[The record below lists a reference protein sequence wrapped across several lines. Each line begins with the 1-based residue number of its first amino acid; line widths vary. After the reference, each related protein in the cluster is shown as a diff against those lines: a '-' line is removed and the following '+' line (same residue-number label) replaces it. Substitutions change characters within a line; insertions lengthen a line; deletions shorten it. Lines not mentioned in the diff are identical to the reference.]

1 MQVDEG
7 KKDEKEGGNAAPHQA
22 CIFPWAL
29 GWAYRKGAIGYE
41 IEKNQKES
49 LKHGSHEG
57 PLAWRTTH

>member
-29 GWAYRKGAIGYE
+29 GWAYRTGAIGYE
-41 IEKNQKES
+41 FHKAPGWVFEALIS
-49 LKHGSHEG
+49 
-57 PLAWRTTH
+57 